1 MQTKKRI
8 DTKEID
14 ALMVSLGV
22 KELDKNGQK
31 FGDGI
36 YTTINNYAL
45 TFGTRTAQDTYDR
58 LADAVTGYNVPFLF
72 LKDGDKE
79 DTVLLQLA
87 CYEHPTTRIPRED
100 IKDTKRLYEI
110 IELLV
115 HEAHKAFIDL
125 GIKVPEINYRYQ
137 AREYYYTCMGGEYAM
152 RLFLHN
158 ANVMDTD
165 NTLVFH

>member
-72 LKDGDKE
+72 L
-79 DTVLLQLA
+79 
-87 CYEHPTTRIPRED
+87 
-100 IKDTKRLYEI
+100 
-110 IELLV
+110 
-115 HEAHKAFIDL
+115 
-125 GIKVPEINYRYQ
+125 
-137 AREYYYTCMGGEYAM
+137 
-152 RLFLHN
+152 
-158 ANVMDTD
+158 
-165 NTLVFH
+165 